1 MVNPSPD
8 VIGRNF
14 NNLRNDGGEGSS
26 ISPIREINNII
37 NLIDSTV
44 KHNLNDEQISYNYL
58 NNNDHLSIHQ
68 TSTNILSFSPE
79 Y

>member
-8 VIGRNF
+8 VIGRDFHNS
-14 NNLRNDGGEGSS
+14 RDDEGEGS
-26 ISPIREINNII
+26 PIGEINII

-44 KHNLNDEQISYNYL
+44 KHKLGDGHILHNHL
-58 NNNDHLSIHQ
+58 NNNNNNNIHH
-68 TSTNILSFSPE
+68 TYTNVLSFSPE